1 MDAKNYSRP
10 AMYVIHSML
19 RHTAFNE
26 IELIL
31 FLEKLYPN
39 GKMKEKKS
47 PRALNCVLSGTDK
60 DALMSASPR
69 RRLLHIRSPRR
80 CALALPIREKWQEQR

>member
-31 FLEKLYPN
+31 FLEKLKREDE
-39 GKMKEKKS
+39 GEKKS
-47 PRALNCVLSGTDK
+47 PRPQLRPFRGRQGRPHLSFAAQRPLAPHSVT
-60 DALMSASPR
+60 AEMYAN
-69 RRLLHIRSPRR
+69 
-80 CALALPIREKWQEQR
+80 ALPIIQKWQEQR